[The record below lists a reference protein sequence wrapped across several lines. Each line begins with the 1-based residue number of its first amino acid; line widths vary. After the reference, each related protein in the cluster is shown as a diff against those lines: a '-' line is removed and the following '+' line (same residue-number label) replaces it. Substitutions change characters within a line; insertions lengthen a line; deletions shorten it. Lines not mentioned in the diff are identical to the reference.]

1 MARNKPL
8 GKKLRMA
15 KAAKRTQGVPTW
27 VIMKTAGN
35 VREHPKKRHWR
46 RNDMKV

>member
-15 KAAKRTQGVPTW
+15 RALKSNKSVPTW
-27 VIMKTAGN
+27 VVVKTGSKLRRTPAQRN
-35 VREHPKKRHWR
+35 WR
-46 RNDMKV
+46 QTKLKP

>member
-15 KAAKRTQGVPTW
+15 RAGKRTKGVPTW
-27 VIMKTAGN
+27 VIMKTGGK
-35 VREHPKKRHWR
+35 VKQQKKVGEKK
-46 RNDMKV
+46 NG